1 MNGYNF
7 YPAAAAPIQPQI
19 AQNQPQSQANQFLM
33 PQQQQMMYQQ
43 PQMPQFPQMSNT
55 LNGKVVDS
63 IDLVRV
69 TEVPIGSYG
78 VFPKADFSEV
88 YIKAWNPNG
97 TTSIYCFKPC
107 ATPQEQQQ
115 APQNQEIYGKILAE
129 IEQLKTLFEQ
139 QGQNITPSFQTPST
153 EKSKEVRQNDY

>member
-7 YPAAAAPIQPQI
+7 YPAATTPMAPQI
-19 AQNQPQSQANQFLM
+19 GQNQTTNQGNQFFN
-33 PQQQQMMYQQ
+33 PQQQMMYQQ
-43 PQMPQFPQMSNT
+43 PQQMPQFPQMGNT
-55 LNGKVVDS
+55 LNGKIVDS

-88 YIKAWNPNG
+88 YIKSWNPNG

-107 ATPQEQQQ
+107 ATPQEQAQPAQ
-115 APQNQEIYGKILAE
+115 DIYGKILAE

-139 QGQNITPSFQTPST
+139 QGQNNLPSFQTPSVDNT
-153 EKSKEVRQNDY
+153 KEVRQNDY

>member
-1 MNGYNF
+1 MNNYNF
-7 YPAAAAPIQPQI
+7 YPAATAPIQPQLS
-19 AQNQPQSQANQFLM
+19 ANQPQSQSNQFMM
-33 PQQQQMMYQQ
+33 PQQPMMYSQ
-43 PQMPQFPQMSNT
+43 PTQQMPQFPPIQNNT
-55 LNGKVVDS
+55 LNGKIVDS

-69 TEVPIGSYG
+69 TEVPIGGYG

-107 ATPQEQQQ
+107 AQQEQ
-115 APQNQEIYGKILAE
+115 PQVTADVYNKILME

-139 QGQNITPSFQTPST
+139 QGQSSST
-153 EKSKEVRQNDY
+153 TFVSPQVEKTQKEVRQNDY